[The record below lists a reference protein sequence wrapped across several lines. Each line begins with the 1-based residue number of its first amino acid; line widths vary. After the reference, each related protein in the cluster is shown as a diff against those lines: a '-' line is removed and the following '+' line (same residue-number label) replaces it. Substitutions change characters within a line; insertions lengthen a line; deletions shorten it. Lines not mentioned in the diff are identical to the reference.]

1 MEEQKQERKMEG
13 HIDAVKQLYDW
24 SKRTGLKGIGE
35 EDDFRRQLANPSNR
49 RKYFDAVSTR
59 YNIGSFDGFNRNL
72 SRYYDALAK
81 SEAVLQQ
88 TVMDAARQGYERQ
101 QKELK
106 EQIKTQAGDLKEK
119 AKKSKGEAM
128 DRAARRYDEV
138 ETERPWWQRVLRA
151 AAESNTPTGTP
162 IVGTHRDAYVA
173 NQGDVMAAEAAQKK
187 AEDVLE
193 MADQYERNAEGASF
207 LGNFGH
213 GLWDTVSDMD
223 TWSGEGLYR
232 DSRAVMTAAQK
243 AERGEPLTEQEDMLL
258 TALGLQAAAQEQY
271 GDDLGRGY
279 RVGEIAGNMAP
290 FAAQFAFNPASKMGQ
305 SVMKAAARYAAK
317 KFGTKGVQNLVKY
330 GARVGGDVAGATLM
344 ATTSGAGRTAQD
356 ATQRRMGHAR
366 YATDENGAV
375 RYDGAEGG
383 ESAGAA
389 FGKALKA
396 NTIENFSEMMGNYFP
411 AIGKLIGK
419 SKPAEWLKATR
430 VGKWADEMSAS
441 DFARSV
447 ADMERFAG
455 WNGIGAEILEEEG
468 NILLNAFFV
477 GDNQVSDLW
486 DRDQQLDIILGMAM
500 TGGLIS
506 AARTGAYVGAR
517 YSANKKYNQANAEA
531 ERVIGEPWQ
540 GLKEEIDQ
548 SPLEQREAILKGMQ
562 ENSDLS
568 PEQIGVV
575 IEYARRRT
583 TLEGVQRMRDK
594 QLAEGEKSPVDAGLE
609 DARLQGRQA
618 ADGDGLAKHIA
629 KVELDGAAARLT
641 PQQRAEADAAQN
653 VGDYLMAHPDQMETL
668 EPYFRAKAK
677 YEGLMDGVRETVEGQ
692 VQQAVQ
698 SAEQLIH
705 SDGNVYSATL
715 KADDAAVNI
724 LSGRVVMTPEGTLD
738 REKSDKRFI
747 VIHNQGR
754 HMEMRPIED
763 IYEVSGV
770 QEGEAYKEAMAND
783 VRQKAA
789 EREAAQIDGVR
800 DFAPGE
806 QFTVLAEGKPVQME
820 VVAQNQDGTVT
831 VTDGE
836 TQSVMPRE
844 ALQKAVNEAEVY
856 AQVEA
861 LEHRKGAGQ
870 EGDGKY
876 GIDTEVML
884 NTPEGVVR
892 GHIVSTPDAD
902 GLMQVMTDTPVNGN
916 RVNVYTAEQLDDMVV
931 PEGMETVSGNR
942 NARLGVET
950 NVTAAQEEGLQP
962 IGENRWGKVYKWTV
976 GKAKEAAAFLR
987 KLQGGYLKGVFHRN
1001 DLGSIDLAWG
1011 NEKGGLKHIIQKHI
1025 VENDDFD
1032 SVDEAMQVIND
1043 VIANGELT
1051 LQKGGAKIEKDGY
1064 RVVLAKDENN
1074 NWVVTAYDYS
1084 RMPEDK
1090 KRSEN
1095 QSRVLSLST
1104 MDTENGAAQG
1114 GSAQTGITLDDKGT
1128 QTRKESQVPVDE
1140 NNQQVYGRL
1149 TEEEAKEIVSRMEES
1164 AEVAPE
1170 MELTIENW
1178 DAEFG
1183 EDGVVNTP
1191 IGEVKMGENQFT
1203 KLMRQGREGKLGMVK
1218 PTLEN
1223 PDVIIEDSSE
1233 AKEGDT
1239 TERGSSYVF
1248 VKAFVK
1254 SDGSRYYYFTS
1265 VTVSKDGREV
1275 VISNQEKRRNVLTN
1289 LLMKGK
1295 LIWKH
1300 ADDVST
1306 ASDVAD
1312 GLYSSQGKMSDPTT
1326 EGTVAPQTDPV
1337 SSTDKNTV
1345 PEEESQEGKKE
1356 KVDKQPHLLPKELRQ
1371 AYESGEK
1378 DAITKAEKALRDY
1391 VEGSKDLKLIASTYL
1406 QSKDRIR
1413 GRKDKE
1419 SPEYKVQ
1426 AFIEKTC
1433 KDALMNS
1440 GIPVQ
1445 AFQAARVRRDLAAE
1459 TENPDVLDVLSVDPD
1474 YEVLLAVIHN
1484 PKTREAT
1491 LRGFT
1496 GRFSNNSLDY
1506 EAQQAIAQREENNRR
1521 AFVAPERNDGESLMD
1536 YAERVDKAKQE
1547 YDKQG
1552 RPTREQETI
1561 REDTQNNSKEVS
1573 VDRRTDKIGSIDE
1586 LTDEDF
1592 TTPSRNVELP
1602 TLPQNVADAIGTQG
1616 KPVVIKKSIF
1626 EKNRNTHP
1634 ELTPTQSRD
1643 ILHNA
1648 LYKATFVG
1656 QSQPV
1661 KRPNYWV
1668 AVQTADKNSI
1678 TVLDVNRNKEN
1689 VEIVGWRR
1697 IDAKGLAKLKRQ
1709 AEREGGQ
1716 FLILTSEDAA
1726 AALSALP
1733 SGSSYID
1740 KGSEKKPEDQ
1750 APAAEKIGD
1759 VGEKIGGARKD
1770 RMREYAERE
1779 KKAQNNPNEVMED
1792 LRSLPVSKIFN
1803 FDYGKLRKEGV
1814 SNEIIT
1820 LLQVIRSIIPS
1831 KPRTDYKLKRW
1842 VSEVFE
1848 LYQASLRLVALP
1860 ESEQKELLN
1869 KILEI
1874 RGIRGMHA
1882 ARMAL
1887 GGFDGGHQIDKAG
1900 LEELGDSAGHYDKE
1914 GKWVSI
1920 KGQWYVTNAGKH
1932 GGIYPTREKAEEAL
1946 RAFAGEN
1953 TLEQKGEKKMQ
1964 FSVYQRR
1971 SDGSAY
1977 ITVKGKPSIIVA
1989 DGFKRGKDAL
1999 EYVKEHYDEL
2009 EASYRGMK
2017 DRTEIAFREQ
2027 RPRKGRDWRSGRDIS
2042 AEEFRD
2048 TFGFRGVEFGNWTN
2062 QKDRQAALNK
2072 AYDALMD
2079 LAEAVGK
2086 SPRSL
2091 SLNGELGMA
2100 FGARGGGKASAH
2112 YEAEKVVINLTKTK
2126 GAGTLAHEWWHAL
2139 DNYFSRRRGRKND
2152 FNTSR
2157 GGYVYNRERG
2167 GAYSPQEREEVTRSF
2182 AELVRAIEK
2191 SGYGERSHRYA
2202 SLKSDYWSRPTELG
2216 ARAFAVWVERK
2227 LSEKGTSNDFL
2238 ATNPVS
2244 SDWGDPEMVSK
2255 YYPYPIEGDFET
2267 LDTAFDNLFNAIEEK
2282 VDERTGNSVL
2292 QQRIGDKAPLTE
2304 EERALR
2310 DAMVGR
2316 LRESGIEV
2324 ITDVDA
2330 GQRILDEANGKDVWL
2345 NAEQKRALETAF
2357 VSMDETSSTVVSSA
2371 DGARMRKEEEEAIRE
2386 DEKVREHRVYHGSGA
2401 EFERFDHSHMG
2412 EGEGSQ
2418 AYGWGSY
2425 VTEAEGIGWTY
2436 AQKGKKPGEGASGYV
2451 YTVEIPDKKESNYL
2465 EWEKEVE
2472 DAERDRVIEA
2482 LSELDP
2488 SEADVDYFLDKLE
2501 EYENAYTLTGGGLYR
2516 LLDKYAFNSDRK
2528 ASEFLL
2534 GMGYKGVSVPAQ
2546 YTSGGRKDGA
2556 RNYVIF
2562 NESDLKIVDRVRFF
2576 RTASG
2581 QAYGF
2586 TVGGKIYIDPYV
2598 ATAETPLHEY
2608 THLWASALRKGNA
2621 REWKNVVEL
2630 MKGTPVWD
2638 EVKRKYPELKTEEE
2652 IADEVLATY
2661 SGQRGAER
2669 LREKQRKIAES
2680 GASVMDKAEAI
2691 SALDR
2696 VKEALRRFWRGVAD
2710 FLHIHYTTAEQVA
2723 DRVLYDLLD
2732 GVNPSVGA
2740 VYPEN
2745 DAIRY
2750 QIREGDAPKNV
2761 GIGYKVFVLKN
2772 GRLYPPMVANPG
2784 GEYTPVGVWLD
2795 ADAAPIAG
2803 RSKTGRNQVKAG
2815 GKGTQGGSG
2824 KLAYRPGWHLGE
2836 IPYALQFNR
2845 IGESGNKELF
2855 PANFVWAEVEYA
2867 NDVDYQDE
2875 AMSYGKNANGK
2886 FQHSLAGLPRV
2897 PENGSYRYRT
2907 NPNPETDPWIITGA
2921 MRVKKILTPSEV
2933 DTIVKAAGREPQRR
2947 QPGAITDEQI
2957 KKLNAEYGLADEVL
2971 YRASDEI
2978 EESNKR
2984 FNEQL
2989 QRQIDG
2995 TLPKGHVYELGMPSE
3010 ALLSAGIPDL
3020 PIEMAASQLAY
3031 KSSSGKHDFDLSE
3044 VMDLPNAIANP
3055 IAVFEYG
3062 DKSKA
3067 QNILTILKHNGD
3079 HFLVGMFVRPTVKGH
3094 VLEVNSIRNVFPKNG
3109 LNIVRWVADGK
3120 LTYANKEELL
3130 NFLDQQRTNYADVA
3144 FVLPDEQVK
3153 QEKTEVPNSAVKSKS
3168 KQRSNSAD
3176 VRKLFSHAAKIVE
3189 EFENPKQEEGNIDT
3203 FYRSVYGGNSG
3214 YVGYSKSVRA
3224 VDAESRGL
3232 RNKSQMDKP
3241 FADRVNEILSEN
3253 GEDTRVTVSQIK
3265 RDVDTIEADEWHHT
3279 SMYGNR
3285 TNYYSPESVARHYS
3299 QDKLS
3304 GYTRRKEE
3312 AERRML
3318 AQQAREQSARSEYA
3332 EYRRKEMEKRVSLPY
3347 ETRKGLRVEGTAGM
3361 FDMQVYDG
3369 EERLSKRH
3377 RKAERDEAI
3386 EEVRE
3391 KVREAEKEIP
3401 SYEQWLGERHPDI
3414 AWEVEN
3420 RERRRD
3426 ERSIPEPQASNQDV
3440 KAMYRTEVR
3449 RMAEDLHV
3457 PVEFVTQ
3464 ESLPQGHKGAK
3475 GYYNPRTGKIA
3486 IVVENHTSVE
3496 DVRRTVFHEAVA
3508 HYGLRNLFGE
3518 RFNEFLDKAYAGASK
3533 AVREKIVEMSKKH
3546 GWNIRTATEEYLAEL
3561 AERGFEQ
3568 REEKTFWDKVKDLFR
3583 GMFREMK
3590 KALGFRLTDNDLRYV
3605 LWKSYQKLRG
3615 DGGIL
3620 SRAEDVVMRNRF
3632 GIGQSERERIAA
3644 QARQK
3649 GTYRKAPNG
3658 KRSRLTG
3665 EQWVTVRTEA
3675 FKRWF
3680 GDWEKAIR
3688 IEKLRKSKPI
3698 VVSGEDYKGK
3708 YELNSRSAG
3717 DYIIGSMRGKYVNKD
3732 TGDVIKI
3739 TRSSQKVA
3747 HHDAESMVH
3756 LKSIAYIPQMIENAI
3771 FITEEP
3777 NTKTNTGFDSYRY
3790 YVVGMKMGGVDYTI
3804 KLVVGVKD
3812 GESYYDHALT
3822 EIEKNNLLDLTDG
3835 VKADVSDK
3843 EEMIS
3848 SIKDKRLISILQT
3861 DASKIVDEN
3870 GEPRA
3875 LYLLE
3880 GNTPLSGGMI
3890 PLRREA
3896 AKGTNAVFLNVRR
3909 PAVNPKH
3916 EDAQIDKL
3924 TEAGHDGII
3933 REKDGEVEEIM
3944 VFYPQQVRGV
3954 QQAGENESIPYREVE
3969 GSIEQTNRRFNEL
3982 LEELTEENADELVLD
3997 LGTPSPTLRVA
4008 GVEDK
4013 PMKLYGNKVIKK
4025 MKKHGFAL
4033 DELRDLP
4040 RAVADPIAVFKNYGK
4055 EGNRSV
4061 LTELKTGQ
4069 GNFLVTLTLGKG
4081 HDVDFNIVTS
4091 VFGKGESNIVDWIKN
4106 GFATYINKEKT
4117 LDYLHFSGRSIPEA
4131 SNNREKENAQEFLHH
4146 SALKAVTSDNRELS
4160 TVTKIVK
4167 DFENPRIEDENPMIL
4182 YRDDTPMIMGSARG
4196 EYERRAEKHYR
4207 DNLAT
4212 RVLGNR
4218 EAWQDYM
4225 LGLKDLQQAVEK
4237 ASGPIKDYE
4246 DAYTAENQRTSID
4259 KAEKE
4264 FYRRN
4269 YFDPLMKAVA
4279 SLVDKGKTY
4288 EEITRYM
4295 MAKHGLERNRVFA
4308 LRDAKGQVKAE
4319 RETLEKSLKDGEIT
4333 QEKYDKEKKKL
4344 DRKEKEYYQE
4354 NRKRDYS
4361 GLTELTVDEIAGRE
4375 GMEMNIPNMEAV
4387 ALEMVEK
4394 FEQGNEQEVEELWK
4408 RVNAATKKTL
4418 KTSMESGVIS
4428 KGVYD
4433 EIRSMFA
4440 YYVPLRGWN
4449 DRTAGDMYEYLRSRQ
4464 SSGGAT
4470 VRRAAGRES
4479 QAEDPIAT
4487 IGMMADRAISEGN
4500 KNKVKQ
4506 RFLNLALNRPSDLFT
4521 VRNVWY
4527 VKDEGA
4533 NVWERSLPDIPA
4545 EATAEE
4551 VARIVEDHEALM
4563 KRLAEKG
4570 LARKSKNGLD
4580 IRYRHTDSQEQEHA
4594 VVVRQGGKEYVVY
4607 VNGNPRAA
4615 QALNGLTLNQ
4625 WGDVTKGVRAVTRF
4639 MSANMTSRN
4648 PTFVMR
4654 NLMRDVLFSATAVY
4668 IKEDGKY
4675 TGRYY
4680 RNLVTVMPAIMR
4692 GVSGKE
4698 NLNKAVDRYFKE
4710 FLENGGETGYTAYNT
4725 LEDYRKEI
4733 KRKIR
4738 NAKVK
4743 NGVESLTIGGAR
4755 AVEGLV
4761 YGIEWMNRVA
4771 EDMSRFAVF
4780 MTSRQSGRSI
4790 QRSISDAKEVTVN
4803 FNRKGGGRGFLPSVF
4818 QTSYMFFNVSVQS
4831 AQNLWNLAKANPWKA
4846 AKAFGFHVAMG
4857 YLQGLLNDMLLS
4869 GDDDPDKYANLPDY
4883 IRQNSLCIYLGD
4895 DYFLTISLSPE
4906 QRPAYSLGES
4916 MYQATLGRGRGRGF
4930 KGVLRG
4936 AVGSFAELLP
4946 INPLQGTS
4954 EDRWWN
4960 WDVWVPDMVAP
4971 VYEVAVNRNFFGSPI
4986 YKDNS
4991 FNKYDPQYTKAYA
5004 GTSKWLVRSSEL
5016 LNEATGG
5023 DRYRRGWLDLNPA
5036 AFDHLLDQY
5045 FGGVLKTAKQT
5056 INSMQA
5062 IFDPQMRQARNYPV
5076 VSGFMYQSGE
5086 RDADRLLNEAYYRLK
5101 REAQETERILSGYRK
5116 ETHKGSLEYAEKLD
5130 SLYRSPQV
5138 MRMEYF
5144 KGYEGAIDQAEEVL
5158 KQLDGEDK
5166 EQVKSLLRM
5175 MKDELLQRTDDV
5187 DRRYEQER
5195 RKAVNE

>member
-1 MEEQKQERKMEG
+1 MATDNSKSNQDF
-13 HIDAVKQLYDW
+13 IDRVYDFAGKARLSHPGVKNV
-24 SKRTGLKGIGE
+24 
-35 EDDFRRQLANPSNR
+35 DDFRRMMADPNQA
-49 RKYFDAVSTR
+49 RKFYNKASER
-59 YNIGSFDGFNRNL
+59 YDIGSYEMFSDTL
-72 SRYYDALAK
+72 SQYYNSLAMQ
-81 SEAVLQQ
+81 EAKLQQ
-88 TVMDAARQGYERQ
+88 AVMDAARQGYERQ
-101 QKELK
+101 QKEQKMAVRENLGNTYGEVMSRYKARIEESTK
-106 EQIKTQAGDLKEK
+106 EFDEKYGYLTPAQYRAFSGIAGEGSAYQNFRKTQINIPEDVRLLNVSKNILSDAQKIVDQADRNAAEGSSFIKNAGYGLRDSVFDVSTWDMGISDLGEADLIRKVVQK
-119 AKKSKGEAM
+119 ADKGE
-128 DRAARRYDEV
+128 
-138 ETERPWWQRVLRA
+138 
-151 AAESNTPTGTP
+151 
-162 IVGTHRDAYVA
+162 
-173 NQGDVMAAEAAQKK
+173 K
-187 AEDVLE
+187 
-193 MADQYERNAEGASF
+193 
-207 LGNFGH
+207 
-213 GLWDTVSDMD
+213 
-223 TWSGEGLYR
+223 
-232 DSRAVMTAAQK
+232 
-243 AERGEPLTEQEDMLL
+243 LTEAEDMLL
-258 TALGLQAAAQEQY
+258 TSLGIQAATEIFF
-271 GDDLGRGY
+271 GSDLGRGY
-279 RVGEIAGNMAP
+279 TVGSAVGRSLPFMLEFALNPLSGTGSSIAKTAI
-290 FAAQFAFNPASKMGQ
+290 S
-305 SVMKAAARYAAK
+305 YAAK
-317 KFGTKGVQNLVKY
+317 KFGTKGMQNFLKY
-330 GARVGGDVAGATLM
+330 GARVAGDVAGATGMSL
-344 ATTSGAGRTAQD
+344 TTGLPGVAADAMRRHTGDAKFDFDESGNVQYAGHTEGDSWGTAIGKSVGARTF
-356 ATQRRMGHAR
+356 
-366 YATDENGAV
+366 EN
-375 RYDGAEGG
+375 
-383 ESAGAA
+383 
-389 FGKALKA
+389 L
-396 NTIENFSEMMGNYFP
+396 SEMAGNYFP

-441 DFARSV
+441 NV
-447 ADMERFAG
+447 GRFITDLEQRAG
-455 WNGIGAEILEEEG
+455 WHGVFGEWAEEQLNTI
-468 NILLNAFFV
+468 LNAVFI
-477 GDNQVSDLW
+477 GDQKLSDLTDW
-486 DRDQQLDIILGMAM
+486 DQQLDTFLGVAMMA
-500 TGGLIS
+500 GFFS

-540 GLKEEIDQ
+540 GLKEYIDQ
-548 SPLEQREAILKGMQ
+548 SPLEQRGDKLEERLK
-562 ENSDLS
+562 NSGLS
-568 PEQIGVV
+568 LEQRMAVL
-575 IEYARRRT
+575 EYARRRT
-583 TLEGVQRMRDK
+583 TLEGVKRMRDK
-594 QLAEGEKSPVDAGLE
+594 QVAEGEKSPVDAGLDE
-609 DARLQGRQA
+609 ARLQGREA

-653 VGDYLMAHPDQMETL
+653 VGNFLMAHPDQMETL

-677 YEGLMDGVRETVEGQ
+677 YEGLMEGVRETVEGQ

-747 VIHNQGR
+747 VIHDQGR
-754 HMEMRPIED
+754 RMEMRPIED

-770 QEGEAYKEAMAND
+770 QEGEAYMEAMAND

-806 QFTVLAEGKPVQME
+806 QFTVLSDGMPVQME

-836 TQSVMPRE
+836 TQSVIPRE

-861 LEHRKGAGQ
+861 LERRKGAEQ

-902 GLMQVMTDTPVNGN
+902 GLIQVMTDTPVNGN
-916 RVNVYTAEQLDDMVV
+916 RVNVYTAEQLDGMVV

-1114 GSAQTGITLDDKGT
+1114 GSAQTGITLDNKGT

-1140 NNQQVYGRL
+1140 NGNPMYEAADPDAAWDDIVAKSGGDQAVAQSVAESML
-1149 TEEEAKEIVSRMEES
+1149 ADKKAALKKTEKAKPKGGTTVEEKIAGEKRRKEDIERAWADVEAWKRIVETPKRREEAALAEETPREEKKEDKRYIDPRTMSDEEKQVRGERLRNAPAVEVETGQIVATKELS
-1164 AEVAPE
+1164 ARKAAGKWWDENVPEPVFYDTEV
-1170 MELTIENW
+1170 
-1178 DAEFG
+1178 
-1183 EDGVVNTP
+1183 
-1191 IGEVKMGENQFT
+1191 GEVEINRNSVESSLAHRYGQAKLDAITSLVEGFENAVYLGTMRDFT
-1203 KLMRQGREGKLGMVK
+1203 RQEDVLSHYFAYPINYNGK
-1218 PTLEN
+1218 
-1223 PDVIIEDSSE
+1223 
-1233 AKEGDT
+1233 
-1239 TERGSSYVF
+1239 RSYVF
-1248 VKAFVK
+1248 CRAMQDANKNWLYVHEVFVADNIK
-1254 SDGSRYYYFTS
+1254 EKGDTLQTAASQPHGGIALY
-1265 VTVSKDGREV
+1265 KD
-1275 VISNQEKRRNVLTN
+1275 ILANVLVSDQPKEDQSA
-1289 LLMKGK
+1289 LLG
-1295 LIWKH
+1295 IN
-1300 ADDVST
+1300 
-1306 ASDVAD
+1306 
-1312 GLYSSQGKMSDPTT
+1312 SS
-1326 EGTVAPQTDPV
+1326 EL
-1337 SSTDKNTV
+1337 STDKNTV

-1356 KVDKQPHLLPKELRQ
+1356 KVGKQPHLLPKELRK

-1445 AFQAARVRRDLAAE
+1445 AFQVARVRRDLAAE
-1459 TENPDVLDVLSVDPD
+1459 TENPDVLDVLSMDSD
-1474 YEVLLAVIHN
+1474 YDVLRAVIRN
-1484 PKTREAT
+1484 PRTREAT

-1496 GRFSNNSLDY
+1496 ERFSNNGLD
-1506 EAQQAIAQREENNRR
+1506 EDARQEIAKREEGGKS
-1521 AFVAPERNDGESLMD
+1521 AFTAPERNDGESLMD

-1547 YDKQG
+1547 YDKQE
-1552 RPTREQETI
+1552 RLTREQEI
-1561 REDTQNNSKEVS
+1561 AREDTQNNSKEVS
-1573 VDRRTDKIGSIDE
+1573 IGLRTDKIGSIDE

-1634 ELTPTQSRD
+1634 ELTPTQSRE

-1697 IDAKGLAKLKRQ
+1697 IDTKGLAKLKRQ

-1733 SGSSYID
+1733 SGSSSID
-1740 KGSEKKPEDQ
+1740 KGSEKKPADQ
-1750 APAAEKIGD
+1750 ASAAEKIED

-1770 RMREYAERE
+1770 LMREYAERE

-1820 LLQVIRSIIPS
+1820 LLQVIRDIIPS

-1860 ESEQKELLN
+1860 ESEQKEFLN

-1874 RGIRGMHA
+1874 RGIRRMHA

-1887 GGFDGGHQIDKAG
+1887 GGYDGGHQIDKAG

-1953 TLEQKGEKKMQ
+1953 TLEQKGEKKTQ

-2009 EASYRGMK
+2009 KASYRGMK

-2042 AEEFRD
+2042 ADEFRD

-2062 QKDRQAALNK
+2062 QQDRQAALNK

-2157 GGYVYNRERG
+2157 GGYVYDRERG

-2191 SGYGERSHRYA
+2191 SGYGERSRRYA
-2202 SLKSDYWSRPTELG
+2202 SMKSDYWSRPTELG

-2282 VDERTGNSVL
+2282 VDEQTGNSVL
-2292 QQRIGDKAPLTE
+2292 YRDEDTQR
-2304 EERALR
+2304 
-2310 DAMVGR
+2310 V
-2316 LRESGIEV
+2316 
-2324 ITDVDA
+2324 
-2330 GQRILDEANGKDVWL
+2330 
-2345 NAEQKRALETAF
+2345 
-2357 VSMDETSSTVVSSA
+2357 
-2371 DGARMRKEEEEAIRE
+2371 
-2386 DEKVREHRVYHGSGA
+2386 
-2401 EFERFDHSHMG
+2401 
-2412 EGEGSQ
+2412 
-2418 AYGWGSY
+2418 
-2425 VTEAEGIGWTY
+2425 
-2436 AQKGKKPGEGASGYV
+2436 
-2451 YTVEIPDKKESNYL
+2451 
-2465 EWEKEVE
+2465 
-2472 DAERDRVIEA
+2472 
-2482 LSELDP
+2482 
-2488 SEADVDYFLDKLE
+2488 
-2501 EYENAYTLTGGGLYR
+2501 
-2516 LLDKYAFNSDRK
+2516 
-2528 ASEFLL
+2528 
-2534 GMGYKGVSVPAQ
+2534 
-2546 YTSGGRKDGA
+2546 
-2556 RNYVIF
+2556 
-2562 NESDLKIVDRVRFF
+2562 NE
-2576 RTASG
+2576 
-2581 QAYGF
+2581 
-2586 TVGGKIYIDPYV
+2586 
-2598 ATAETPLHEY
+2598 
-2608 THLWASALRKGNA
+2608 
-2621 REWKNVVEL
+2621 
-2630 MKGTPVWD
+2630 
-2638 EVKRKYPELKTEEE
+2638 
-2652 IADEVLATY
+2652 
-2661 SGQRGAER
+2661 
-2669 LREKQRKIAES
+2669 
-2680 GASVMDKAEAI
+2680 
-2691 SALDR
+2691 
-2696 VKEALRRFWRGVAD
+2696 
-2710 FLHIHYTTAEQVA
+2710 
-2723 DRVLYDLLD
+2723 
-2732 GVNPSVGA
+2732 
-2740 VYPEN
+2740 
-2745 DAIRY
+2745 
-2750 QIREGDAPKNV
+2750 
-2761 GIGYKVFVLKN
+2761 
-2772 GRLYPPMVANPG
+2772 
-2784 GEYTPVGVWLD
+2784 
-2795 ADAAPIAG
+2795 
-2803 RSKTGRNQVKAG
+2803 
-2815 GKGTQGGSG
+2815 
-2824 KLAYRPGWHLGE
+2824 
-2836 IPYALQFNR
+2836 
-2845 IGESGNKELF
+2845 
-2855 PANFVWAEVEYA
+2855 
-2867 NDVDYQDE
+2867 
-2875 AMSYGKNANGK
+2875 
-2886 FQHSLAGLPRV
+2886 
-2897 PENGSYRYRT
+2897 
-2907 NPNPETDPWIITGA
+2907 
-2921 MRVKKILTPSEV
+2921 
-2933 DTIVKAAGREPQRR
+2933 
-2947 QPGAITDEQI
+2947 
-2957 KKLNAEYGLADEVL
+2957 
-2971 YRASDEI
+2971 
-2978 EESNKR
+2978 R

-2989 QRQIDG
+2989 ERYQEGELDKNEMFHLGNPSGVMRMFLPNLPIVMRQRVVTKGSNRKHDVDANALQDMPTRISEPIFVFKKNDG
-2995 TLPKGHVYELGMPSE
+2995 TVG
-3010 ALLSAGIPDL
+3010 
-3020 PIEMAASQLAY
+3020 
-3031 KSSSGKHDFDLSE
+3031 
-3044 VMDLPNAIANP
+3044 
-3055 IAVFEYG
+3055 
-3062 DKSKA
+3062 
-3067 QNILTILKHNGD
+3067 ILTEMKDRNGRN
-3079 HFLVGMFVRPTVKGH
+3079 VFVAFDIATNIQNGGEY
-3094 VLEVNSIRNVFPKNG
+3094 LEVNNVTTVHGRRVANVVRPILENNTLQWVDKEKA
-3109 LNIVRWVADGK
+3109 LNWFSSASPDVQQEI
-3120 LTYANKEELL
+3120 TSQELS
-3130 NFLDQQRTNYADVA
+3130 TA
-3144 FVLPDEQVK
+3144 
-3153 QEKTEVPNSAVKSKS
+3153 T
-3168 KQRSNSAD
+3168 
-3176 VRKLFSHAAKIVE
+3176 KIVE
-3189 EFENPKQEEGNIDT
+3189 EFENPKQEEGNIDA

-3224 VDAESRGL
+3224 VEAESRGL
-3232 RNKSQMDKP
+3232 RNKSQMDKS

-3253 GEDTRVTVSQIK
+3253 GEETRVTVSQIK

-3304 GYTRRKEE
+3304 GYTQRKEE

-3318 AQQAREQSARSEYA
+3318 EQQSRERAARSEYA
-3332 EYRRKEMEKRVSLPY
+3332 EYRRKEMEKRVPMPY
-3347 ETRKGLRVEGTAGM
+3347 DTKKGLRVEGAVGT

-3369 EERLSKRH
+3369 DERLSKRH

-3386 EEVRE
+3386 EEVKE

-3401 SYEQWLGERHPDI
+3401 SYEQWLRKTYPDI

-3426 ERSIPEPQASNQDV
+3426 ERSIPEPQVIPQNANAV
-3440 KAMYRTEVR
+3440 YRGEAR
-3449 RMAEDLHV
+3449 QMAEELHA
-3457 PVEFVTQ
+3457 PVEFVTR
-3464 ESLPQGHKGAK
+3464 ESLPQGHRGAK

-3508 HYGLRNLFGE
+3508 HYGLRGLFGG

-3533 AVREKIVEMSKKH
+3533 TVREKIVEMSKKH
-3546 GWNIRTATEEYLAEL
+3546 GWNVRTATEEYLAEL
-3561 AERGFEQ
+3561 AEREFEQ

-3590 KALGFRLTDNDLRYV
+3590 RVLGFRLTDNDLRYV

-3632 GIGQSERERIAA
+3632 GIGQSERERIVS

-3658 KRSRLTG
+3658 KQSRLTG

-3688 IEKLRKSKPI
+3688 IEKLRKSKP
-3698 VVSGEDYKGK
+3698 VEVKYNSE
-3708 YELNSRSAG
+3708 YELNRKSAK
-3717 DYIIGSMRGKYVNKD
+3717 DWMKSNIRGEYTNKD
-3732 TGDVIKI
+3732 TGEKI
-3739 TRSSQKVA
+3739 EISKVGINEVTSHGSQNEA
-3747 HHDAESMVH
+3747 H
-3756 LKSIAYIPQMIENAI
+3756 LKSLFSIPQMIEQSV
-3771 FITEEP
+3771 FIDELQ
-3777 NTKTNTGFDSYRY
+3777 NTKDHDKYDSYRY
-3790 YVVGMKMGGVDYTI
+3790 YVCGLKIGDEDYTAKI
-3804 KLVVGVKD
+3804 VVEVKD
-3812 GESYYDHALT
+3812 GNRYYDHRLT
-3822 EIEKNNLLDLTDG
+3822 EIEKGTLIDNLNGLTNSVAENQNASVSG
-3835 VKADVSDK
+3835 VKDN
-3843 EEMIS
+3843 
-3848 SIKDKRLISILQT
+3848 RLISILQT

-3870 GEPRA
+3870 GEPRV

-3909 PAVNPKH
+3909 PAVNPKY
-3916 EDAQIDKL
+3916 EDTQIDKL

-3944 VFYPQQVRGV
+3944 VFYPQQVRDV
-3954 QQAGENESIPYREVE
+3954 QQAGENESIPYREEE
-3969 GSIEQTNRRFNEL
+3969 GSVEQTNSRFNEL

-3997 LGTPSPTLRVA
+3997 LGTPSPVLRAA

-4040 RAVADPIAVFKNYGK
+4040 RAVADPIAVFNNLGRI
-4055 EGNRSV
+4055 GNRSI
-4061 LTELKTGQ
+4061 LTELKTKD
-4069 GNFLVTLTLGKG
+4069 GNFLVSIDLGKTK
-4081 HDVDFNIVTS
+4081 DVDFNIVS
-4091 VFGKGESNIVDWIKN
+4091 SIFGKTDNKIVNWINK
-4106 GFATYINKEKT
+4106 GYATYVNKEKT
-4117 LDYLHFSGRSIPEA
+4117 LGYLYYPAPIAETPKS
-4131 SNNREKENAQEFLHH
+4131 Q
-4146 SALKAVTSDNRELS
+4146 ELS
-4160 TVTKIVK
+4160 TATKIVK
-4167 DFENPRIEDENPMIL
+4167 DFENPRIEEENPMML
-4182 YRDDTPMIMGSARG
+4182 YREDTPPVGGSARE
-4196 EYERRAEKHYR
+4196 EYERRAGKHYR

-4225 LGLKDLQQAVEK
+4225 LGLKDMQQAVEK

-4279 SLVDKGKTY
+4279 RLVDKGKTY

-4319 RETLEKSLKDGEIT
+4319 REALEKSLKDGEIT

-4387 ALEMVEK
+4387 AQKMVEK

-4449 DRTAGDMYEYLRSRQ
+4449 DRTAGDVYEYLRSRQ
-4464 SSGGAT
+4464 PSSGAT

-4545 EATAEE
+4545 EATPEE
-4551 VARIVEDHEALM
+4551 VARIVEDHETLM

-4570 LARKSKNGLD
+4570 LARKSKNGLN

-4594 VVVRQGGKEYVVY
+4594 VVVKQGGKEYVVY

-4615 QALNGLTLNQ
+4615 QALNGLTMNQ
-4625 WGDVTKGVRAVTRF
+4625 WGDVTKGVRAVTHF

>member
-1 MEEQKQERKMEG
+1 MNFTDQLHNLAEG
-13 HIDAVKQLYDW
+13 IGLTGAKTDEASGSEDKKGDIVENLYRY
-24 SKRTGLKGIGE
+24 SVNELGMTGLG
-35 EDDFRRQLANPSNR
+35 DLPDFWNGMKDERVRRN
-49 RKYFDAVSTR
+49 YFDVVSSR
-59 YNIGSFDGFNRNL
+59 YNVGDYETFNRNL

-88 TVMDAARQGYERQ
+88 TVMDAARQGYEQQ

-128 DRAARRYDEV
+128 DQAARRYDEA
-138 ETERPWWQRVLRA
+138 EAKKPWWQRVLRA

-162 IVGTHRDAYVA
+162 IVGSHRDAYVA

-193 MADQYERNAEGASF
+193 MAEQYDRNAAGASF

-232 DSRAVMTAAQK
+232 DSRAVMAAAQK

-279 RVGEIAGNMAP
+279 RVGEIAGNMVP

-356 ATQRRMGHAR
+356 ATQRRMGNAR

-375 RYDGAEGG
+375 RYNGTEGG
-383 ESAGAA
+383 ESAGTA

-411 AIGKLIGK
+411 AIGKWIGK

-430 VGKWADEMSAS
+430 VGKWVDEMSAS
-441 DFARSV
+441 DFARNV

-455 WNGIGAEILEEEG
+455 WNGIGGEIMEEEG

-531 ERVIGEPWQ
+531 ERAIGEPWQ
-540 GLKEEIDQ
+540 GLKEYIDQ
-548 SPLEQREAILKGMQ
+548 SPLEQRGDKLEERLK
-562 ENSDLS
+562 NSDLS
-568 PEQIGVV
+568 PEQIGAV

-594 QLAEGEKSPVDAGLE
+594 QVAEGEKSPVDAGLE

-653 VGDYLMAHPDQMETL
+653 VGDYLMAHPDQMDVL
-668 EPYFRAKAK
+668 EPYFHAKAK

-770 QEGEAYKEAMAND
+770 QAGEAYMEAIAND

-806 QFTVLAEGKPVQME
+806 QFTVLSDGMPVQME

-861 LEHRKGAGQ
+861 LERRKGAGQ

-902 GLMQVMTDTPVNGN
+902 GLIQVMTDTPVNGN
-916 RVNVYTAEQLDDMVV
+916 RVNVYTAEQLDGMVV

-1356 KVDKQPHLLPKELRQ
+1356 KVGKQPHLLPKELRK

-1445 AFQAARVRRDLAAE
+1445 AFQVARVRRDLAAE
-1459 TENPDVLDVLSVDPD
+1459 TENPDVLDVLSMDPD
-1474 YEVLLAVIHN
+1474 YDVLRAVIRN
-1484 PKTREAT
+1484 PRTREAT

-1496 GRFSNNSLDY
+1496 ERFSNNSLDY
-1506 EAQQAIAQREENNRR
+1506 EAQQAIAQREENSRR
-1521 AFVAPERNDGESLMD
+1521 GFVAPERNNGESLMD

-1547 YDKQG
+1547 YDGQGKETEREKDKNTLKNGKEEGQSDSTNLFQYFSGTLSDLVAQAKQMKQG
-1552 RPTREQETI
+1552 LIKKVLAFVSPKLKKDLSEKGVDVDEDYKHVLDNNAIRHTLKEHGGKNEEKRGQTPITDADFEKITDIVEDYDTIEVKPGKRGNVSIVYSRTYDDGTTVYVEERRVNRKELAAVTMWKIKRPA
-1561 REDTQNNSKEVS
+1561 
-1573 VDRRTDKIGSIDE
+1573 
-1586 LTDEDF
+1586 LTDANR
-1592 TTPSRNVELP
+1592 TG
-1602 TLPQNVADAIGTQG
+1602 ATQ
-1616 KPVVIKKSIF
+1616 ISD
-1626 EKNRNTHP
+1626 
-1634 ELTPTQSRD
+1634 L
-1643 ILHNA
+1643 
-1648 LYKATFVG
+1648 
-1656 QSQPV
+1656 
-1661 KRPNYWV
+1661 
-1668 AVQTADKNSI
+1668 
-1678 TVLDVNRNKEN
+1678 
-1689 VEIVGWRR
+1689 
-1697 IDAKGLAKLKRQ
+1697 
-1709 AEREGGQ
+1709 
-1716 FLILTSEDAA
+1716 SE
-1726 AALSALP
+1726 
-1733 SGSSYID
+1733 SSVD
-1740 KGSEKKPEDQ
+1740 KGSEKKQADQ
-1750 APAAEKIGD
+1750 ASAAEKIED

-1770 RMREYAERE
+1770 LMREYAERE

-1831 KPRTDYKLKRW
+1831 KPRTAYKLKRW

-1860 ESEQKELLN
+1860 ESEQKEFLN
-1869 KILEI
+1869 KVL
-1874 RGIRGMHA
+1874 GIRGVGRMQA

-1887 GGFDGGHQIDKAG
+1887 GGYDGGHQIDKAG

-1953 TLEQKGEKKMQ
+1953 TLEQKGEKKTQ

-2062 QKDRQAALNK
+2062 QQDRQAALNK

-2202 SLKSDYWSRPTELG
+2202 AMKSDYWSRPTELG

-2310 DAMVGR
+2310 DAVVGR

-2330 GQRILDEANGKDVWL
+2330 GQRILDEANGKDVRL
-2345 NAEQKRALETAF
+2345 NAGQKRALETAS

-2371 DGARMRKEEEEAIRE
+2371 DGAKNDTGLPEQAALSKAAVISFDDSANIRNNLERIAKTYQDSGRTHTNTVLSELGRAIKAEHKGSNSQYVTIEAKNGNIVTVRLGDHNASVEKMDNAGKDNAISIVISRKSNEGIKDGGIAHIVEYFYSDKSLRQAGGKAIADIARSLQQTFYSGE
-2386 DEKVREHRVYHGSGA
+2386 YKDTTGLAERQEVNIPTGIREHRVYHGSGA

-2451 YTVEIPDKKESNYL
+2451 YTVEIPDKKVSNYL

-2608 THLWASALRKGNA
+2608 AHLWASALRKGNA

-2638 EVKRKYPELKTEEE
+2638 EVKRKYPELKTDEE

-2661 SGQRGAER
+2661 SGQRGAKR
-2669 LREKQRKIAES
+2669 LREEQRKIAES

-2696 VKEALRRFWRGVAD
+2696 VKEALRRFWMGVAD
-2710 FLHIHYTTAEQVA
+2710 FLHIHYITAEQVA

-2750 QIREGDAPKNV
+2750 QIREEGDV
-2761 GIGYKVFVLKN
+2761 
-2772 GRLYPPMVANPG
+2772 
-2784 GEYTPVGVWLD
+2784 
-2795 ADAAPIAG
+2795 
-2803 RSKTGRNQVKAG
+2803 Q
-2815 GKGTQGGSG
+2815 
-2824 KLAYRPGWHLGE
+2824 
-2836 IPYALQFNR
+2836 
-2845 IGESGNKELF
+2845 
-2855 PANFVWAEVEYA
+2855 
-2867 NDVDYQDE
+2867 
-2875 AMSYGKNANGK
+2875 
-2886 FQHSLAGLPRV
+2886 RV
-2897 PENGSYRYRT
+2897 N
-2907 NPNPETDPWIITGA
+2907 
-2921 MRVKKILTPSEV
+2921 
-2933 DTIVKAAGREPQRR
+2933 
-2947 QPGAITDEQI
+2947 EQ
-2957 KKLNAEYGLADEVL
+2957 
-2971 YRASDEI
+2971 
-2978 EESNKR
+2978 

-3109 LNIVRWVADGK
+3109 LNIVRWVANGK

-3189 EFENPKQEEGNIDT
+3189 EFENP
-3203 FYRSVYGGNSG
+3203 SVF
-3214 YVGYSKSVRA
+3214 V
-3224 VDAESRGL
+3224 E
-3232 RNKSQMDKP
+3232 RN
-3241 FADRVNEILSEN
+3241 
-3253 GEDTRVTVSQIK
+3253 
-3265 RDVDTIEADEWHHT
+3265 
-3279 SMYGNR
+3279 
-3285 TNYYSPESVARHYS
+3285 
-3299 QDKLS
+3299 
-3304 GYTRRKEE
+3304 
-3312 AERRML
+3312 
-3318 AQQAREQSARSEYA
+3318 RE
-3332 EYRRKEMEKRVSLPY
+3332 
-3347 ETRKGLRVEGTAGM
+3347 
-3361 FDMQVYDG
+3361 G
-3369 EERLSKRH
+3369 EE
-3377 RKAERDEAI
+3377 
-3386 EEVRE
+3386 
-3391 KVREAEKEIP
+3391 
-3401 SYEQWLGERHPDI
+3401 
-3414 AWEVEN
+3414 N
-3420 RERRRD
+3420 
-3426 ERSIPEPQASNQDV
+3426 IPEPQAGDQDV

-3475 GYYNPRTGKIA
+3475 GYYNSRSGKISV
-3486 IVVENHTSVE
+3486 VVENHTSVE

-3546 GWNIRTATEEYLAEL
+3546 GWNVRTATEEYLAEL

-3632 GIGQSERERIAA
+3632 GIGQSERERIVA

-3848 SIKDKRLISILQT
+3848 GIKDKRLVSILQT
-3861 DASKIVDEN
+3861 EVSKIVDEN
-3870 GEPRA
+3870 GEPRV

-3909 PAVNPKH
+3909 PAVNPKY

-3954 QQAGENESIPYREVE
+3954 QQAGENEAIPYREVE
-3969 GSIEQTNRRFNEL
+3969 GSIEQTNRRFNEQLEQWSKGEMGANEYIVAGRPNGVLEQFMPDLPIILRQNVLSKSRKKHGLTLSDMQDLPSALANPIFVFKSSVNTLSVLTEHENNKGENIFVAIELDANKQMGHNMLEVNDILTVHGREIENVINPIVENESLVWVDKRKGLNWLSSAKSNSQAIANEVLESATKIVKDFENPSVSVEKSKEDAQRVNERFNEL

-3997 LGTPSPTLRVA
+3997 LGTPSPILRAA

-4167 DFENPRIEDENPMIL
+4167 DFENPRIEDENPMML
-4182 YRDDTPMIMGSARG
+4182 YREDIPPVGGSARE
-4196 EYERRAEKHYR
+4196 EYERRAGKHYR

-4319 RETLEKSLKDGEIT
+4319 REALEKSLKDGKIT

-4361 GLTELTVDEIAGRE
+4361 GLTALTEEEIAGRE

-4387 ALEMVEK
+4387 ALDMVEK
-4394 FEQGNEQEVEELWK
+4394 FERGNEQEVEELWK
-4408 RVNAATKKTL
+4408 RVNAATKKNL
-4418 KTSMESGVIS
+4418 MKSMESGMIS

-4433 EIRSMFA
+4433 EIRSMFE

-4449 DRTAGDMYEYLRSRQ
+4449 DRTAGDVYEYLRSRQ

-4698 NLNKAVDRYFKE
+4698 NLNKAVDRYFRE

-4895 DYFLTISLSPE
+4895 GYFLTISLSPE

-4916 MYQATLGRGRGRGF
+4916 IYQATLGRGRERGF

-4946 INPLQGTS
+4946 INPLQGAS
-4954 EDRWWN
+4954 DGKWWN
-4960 WDVWVPDMVAP
+4960 WGVLAPDMVAP
-4971 VYEVAVNRNFFGSPI
+4971 LYDISVNRNFFGSPI

-5036 AFDHLLDQY
+5036 AFDYLLDQY

>member
-1 MEEQKQERKMEG
+1 MKNTASK
-13 HIDAVKQLYDW
+13 IVKQPSQATTGMNFTDQLHNLAEGIGLTGVKTDEASGAEDKKGDIVENLYRY
-24 SKRTGLKGIGE
+24 SVNELGMTGLG
-35 EDDFRRQLANPSNR
+35 DLPDFWNGMKDERVRRN
-49 RKYFDAVSTR
+49 YFDVVSSR
-59 YNIGSFDGFNRNL
+59 YNVGDYETFNRNL

-88 TVMDAARQGYERQ
+88 TVMDAERKAYEQQ

-119 AKKSKGEAM
+119 AKKAKGEAM
-128 DRAARRYDEV
+128 DQAARRYDEA
-138 ETERPWWQRVLRA
+138 ETDRPWWQRVLRA

-162 IVGTHRDAYVA
+162 IVGSHRDAYVA

-193 MADQYERNAEGASF
+193 MAEQYDRNAAGASF
-207 LGNFGH
+207 LGNFGR
-213 GLWDTVSDMD
+213 GLWNTVSDMD

-232 DSRAVMTAAQK
+232 DSRAVMAAAQK

-279 RVGEIAGNMAP
+279 RVGEIAGNMVP

-317 KFGTKGVQNLVKY
+317 KFGTKGVQSLVKY

-356 ATQRRMGHAR
+356 ATQRRMGNAR

-375 RYDGAEGG
+375 RYDGTEGG

-441 DFARSV
+441 DFARNV

-517 YSANKKYNQANAEA
+517 YSANKKYNQANTEA
-531 ERVIGEPWQ
+531 ERVIGEGWQ

-548 SPLEQREAILKGMQ
+548 SPLEQRTAILNELLDK
-562 ENSDLS
+562 SDLS
-568 PEQIGVV
+568 LEQGMAVL
-575 IEYARRRT
+575 EYARRRT
-583 TLEGVQRMRDK
+583 TLEGVKRMRDK
-594 QLAEGEKSPVDAGLE
+594 QVEEGVVPPVDAGLDE
-609 DARLQGRQA
+609 ARLQGREA

-668 EPYFRAKAK
+668 EPYFHAKAK
-677 YEGLMDGVRETVEGQ
+677 YEGLMEGVRETVEGQ

-724 LSGRVVMTPEGTLD
+724 LSGKVVMTPEGTLD

-747 VIHNQGR
+747 VIHDQGR

-806 QFTVLAEGKPVQME
+806 QFTVLAEGKPLQME

-831 VTDGE
+831 VTDGT
-836 TQSVMPRE
+836 TQSIMPRE
-844 ALQKAVNEAEVY
+844 ELQNAVNEAEVY

-861 LEHRKGAGQ
+861 LERRKGAEQ
-870 EGDGKY
+870 EGAEKY

-892 GHIVSTPDAD
+892 GRIVSTPDAD
-902 GLMQVMTDTPVNGN
+902 GLIQVMTDTPVNGN
-916 RVNVYTAEQLDDMVV
+916 RVNVYTAEQLDGMVV
-931 PEGMETVSGNR
+931 PTRETYKEDAEIKPIGRGVFGNIYDQFRGKAKEAIDFLRRRKEGEAVGALHHKDVGDIDLVWGNEGTGRSDGFGLAKLVKYHPEVLNDLQGIIDNMHVVSRSGNR
-942 NARLGVET
+942 INLESDTHKAAVRLEWDKEKKTWLLTAFEKENSVRDNTTDTGTTATGKQNDTATLQNTVSTNKGTQMQQESQVPVDENRDARQGEET
-950 NVTAAQEEGLQP
+950 NVTVAQEEGLQS

-1064 RVVLAKDENN
+1064 RVVLAKDEND

-1140 NNQQVYGRL
+1140 NGNPVYEKADPDAAWDDIVAKAGGDQAVAQSVAESMLADKQAALKKTEKAKPKGGTTVEEKIAGEKRRKEDIERARADVEAWKRIVETPKRREEAALAEETSREEKKEDKRYIDPRTMSDEEKQVRGERLRNAPAVEVETGQIVATKKLSARKAAEKWWDENVPEPVFYDTEVGEVEINRNSVESSLAHRYGQAKLDAITSLVEGFENAVYLGTMPDSRERGVIDNYFAYPINYNGKRSYVFCRAMQDANKNRL
-1149 TEEEAKEIVSRMEES
+1149 YVHEVFVADNIKEKGDTLQTAASKPHGGIALYKDILANVLVRDQSKNEKYSPSSSDGHLAEHSESVPDLLPTQGENTVSTDKNTAPVEESQEGNVEKQEETLTKEEAKEIVSRMEES

-1295 LIWKH
+1295 LVWKH

-1356 KVDKQPHLLPKELRQ
+1356 KVGKQPHLLPKELRK

-1426 AFIEKTC
+1426 AFIAKTC

-1484 PKTREAT
+1484 PKTRVAT

-1496 GRFSNNSLDY
+1496 ERFSNNSLDY
-1506 EAQQAIAQREENNRR
+1506 EAQQAISQRKENNRR

-1547 YDKQG
+1547 YDKQE
-1552 RPTREQETI
+1552 RLTREQEI
-1561 REDTQNNSKEVS
+1561 AREDTQNNSKEVS
-1573 VDRRTDKIGSIDE
+1573 IGLRTDKIGSIDE

-1634 ELTPTQSRD
+1634 ELTPTQSRE

-1733 SGSSYID
+1733 SGSSSID
-1740 KGSEKKPEDQ
+1740 KGSEKKPADQ
-1750 APAAEKIGD
+1750 ASAAEKIED

-1770 RMREYAERE
+1770 LMREYAERE
-1779 KKAQNNPNEVMED
+1779 EKAQNNPNEVMED

-1820 LLQVIRSIIPS
+1820 LLQVIRDIIPS
-1831 KPRTDYKLKRW
+1831 KPRTAYKLKRW

-1860 ESEQKELLN
+1860 ESEQKEFLN

-1874 RGIRGMHA
+1874 RGIRRMHA

-1887 GGFDGGHQIDKAG
+1887 GGYDGGHQIDKAG

-1953 TLEQKGEKKMQ
+1953 TLEQKGEKKTQ

-2042 AEEFRD
+2042 ADEFRD
-2048 TFGFRGVEFGNWTN
+2048 AFGFRGVEFGNWTN
-2062 QKDRQAALNK
+2062 QQDRQAALNK

-2191 SGYGERSHRYA
+2191 SGYGERSRRYA
-2202 SLKSDYWSRPTELG
+2202 SMKSDYWSRPTELG
-2216 ARAFAVWVERK
+2216 ARAFAVWIERK

-2282 VDERTGNSVL
+2282 VDEQTGNSVL
-2292 QQRIGDKAPLTE
+2292 YRDEDTQR
-2304 EERALR
+2304 
-2310 DAMVGR
+2310 V
-2316 LRESGIEV
+2316 
-2324 ITDVDA
+2324 
-2330 GQRILDEANGKDVWL
+2330 
-2345 NAEQKRALETAF
+2345 
-2357 VSMDETSSTVVSSA
+2357 
-2371 DGARMRKEEEEAIRE
+2371 
-2386 DEKVREHRVYHGSGA
+2386 
-2401 EFERFDHSHMG
+2401 
-2412 EGEGSQ
+2412 
-2418 AYGWGSY
+2418 
-2425 VTEAEGIGWTY
+2425 
-2436 AQKGKKPGEGASGYV
+2436 
-2451 YTVEIPDKKESNYL
+2451 
-2465 EWEKEVE
+2465 
-2472 DAERDRVIEA
+2472 
-2482 LSELDP
+2482 
-2488 SEADVDYFLDKLE
+2488 
-2501 EYENAYTLTGGGLYR
+2501 
-2516 LLDKYAFNSDRK
+2516 
-2528 ASEFLL
+2528 
-2534 GMGYKGVSVPAQ
+2534 
-2546 YTSGGRKDGA
+2546 
-2556 RNYVIF
+2556 
-2562 NESDLKIVDRVRFF
+2562 NE
-2576 RTASG
+2576 
-2581 QAYGF
+2581 
-2586 TVGGKIYIDPYV
+2586 
-2598 ATAETPLHEY
+2598 
-2608 THLWASALRKGNA
+2608 
-2621 REWKNVVEL
+2621 
-2630 MKGTPVWD
+2630 
-2638 EVKRKYPELKTEEE
+2638 
-2652 IADEVLATY
+2652 
-2661 SGQRGAER
+2661 
-2669 LREKQRKIAES
+2669 
-2680 GASVMDKAEAI
+2680 
-2691 SALDR
+2691 
-2696 VKEALRRFWRGVAD
+2696 
-2710 FLHIHYTTAEQVA
+2710 
-2723 DRVLYDLLD
+2723 
-2732 GVNPSVGA
+2732 
-2740 VYPEN
+2740 
-2745 DAIRY
+2745 
-2750 QIREGDAPKNV
+2750 
-2761 GIGYKVFVLKN
+2761 
-2772 GRLYPPMVANPG
+2772 
-2784 GEYTPVGVWLD
+2784 
-2795 ADAAPIAG
+2795 
-2803 RSKTGRNQVKAG
+2803 
-2815 GKGTQGGSG
+2815 
-2824 KLAYRPGWHLGE
+2824 
-2836 IPYALQFNR
+2836 
-2845 IGESGNKELF
+2845 
-2855 PANFVWAEVEYA
+2855 
-2867 NDVDYQDE
+2867 
-2875 AMSYGKNANGK
+2875 
-2886 FQHSLAGLPRV
+2886 
-2897 PENGSYRYRT
+2897 
-2907 NPNPETDPWIITGA
+2907 
-2921 MRVKKILTPSEV
+2921 
-2933 DTIVKAAGREPQRR
+2933 
-2947 QPGAITDEQI
+2947 
-2957 KKLNAEYGLADEVL
+2957 
-2971 YRASDEI
+2971 
-2978 EESNKR
+2978 R

-2989 QRQIDG
+2989 ERYQEGELDKNEMFHLGNPSGVMRMFLPNLPIVMRQRVVTKGSNRKHDVDANALQDMPTRISEPIFVFKKNDG
-2995 TLPKGHVYELGMPSE
+2995 TVG
-3010 ALLSAGIPDL
+3010 
-3020 PIEMAASQLAY
+3020 
-3031 KSSSGKHDFDLSE
+3031 
-3044 VMDLPNAIANP
+3044 
-3055 IAVFEYG
+3055 
-3062 DKSKA
+3062 
-3067 QNILTILKHNGD
+3067 ILTEMKDRNGRN
-3079 HFLVGMFVRPTVKGH
+3079 VFVAFDIATNIQNGGEY
-3094 VLEVNSIRNVFPKNG
+3094 LEVNNVTTVHGRRVANVVRPILENNTLQWVDKEKA
-3109 LNIVRWVADGK
+3109 LNWFSSASPDVQQEI
-3120 LTYANKEELL
+3120 TSQELS
-3130 NFLDQQRTNYADVA
+3130 TA
-3144 FVLPDEQVK
+3144 
-3153 QEKTEVPNSAVKSKS
+3153 T
-3168 KQRSNSAD
+3168 
-3176 VRKLFSHAAKIVE
+3176 KIVE
-3189 EFENPKQEEGNIDT
+3189 EFENPKQEEGNIDA

-3224 VDAESRGL
+3224 VEAESRGL
-3232 RNKSQMDKP
+3232 RNKSQMDKS

-3253 GEDTRVTVSQIK
+3253 GEETRVTVSQIK

-3304 GYTRRKEE
+3304 GYTQRKEE

-3318 AQQAREQSARSEYA
+3318 EQQSRERAARSEYA
-3332 EYRRKEMEKRVSLPY
+3332 KYRRKEMEKRVPMPY
-3347 ETRKGLRVEGTAGM
+3347 DTKKGLRVEGAVGT

-3369 EERLSKRH
+3369 DERLSKRH

-3386 EEVRE
+3386 EEVKE

-3401 SYEQWLGERHPDI
+3401 SYEQWLRKTYPDI

-3426 ERSIPEPQASNQDV
+3426 ERSIPEPQVIPQNANAV
-3440 KAMYRTEVR
+3440 YRGEAR
-3449 RMAEDLHV
+3449 QMAEELHA
-3457 PVEFVTQ
+3457 PVEFVTR
-3464 ESLPQGHKGAK
+3464 ESLPQGHRGAK

-3508 HYGLRNLFGE
+3508 HYGLRGLFGG

-3546 GWNIRTATEEYLAEL
+3546 GWNVRTATEEYLAEL

-3590 KALGFRLTDNDLRYV
+3590 RVLGFRLTDNDLRYV

-3632 GIGQSERERIAA
+3632 GIGQSERERIVS

-3658 KRSRLTG
+3658 KQSRLTG

-3688 IEKLRKSKPI
+3688 IEKLRKSKP
-3698 VVSGEDYKGK
+3698 VEVKYNSE
-3708 YELNSRSAG
+3708 YELNRKSAK
-3717 DYIIGSMRGKYVNKD
+3717 DWMKSNIRGEYTNKD
-3732 TGDVIKI
+3732 TGEKI
-3739 TRSSQKVA
+3739 EISKVGINEVTSHGSQNEA
-3747 HHDAESMVH
+3747 H
-3756 LKSIAYIPQMIENAI
+3756 LKSLFSIPQMIEQSV
-3771 FITEEP
+3771 FIDELQ
-3777 NTKTNTGFDSYRY
+3777 NTKDHDKYDSYRY
-3790 YVVGMKMGGVDYTI
+3790 YVCGLKIGDEDYTAKI
-3804 KLVVGVKD
+3804 VVGVKD
-3812 GESYYDHALT
+3812 GNRYYDHRLT
-3822 EIEKNNLLDLTDG
+3822 EIEKGTLIDNLNGLTNSVAENQNASVSG
-3835 VKADVSDK
+3835 VKDN
-3843 EEMIS
+3843 
-3848 SIKDKRLISILQT
+3848 RLISILQT

-3870 GEPRA
+3870 GEPRV

-3909 PAVNPKH
+3909 PAVNPKY
-3916 EDAQIDKL
+3916 EDTQIDKL

-3933 REKDGEVEEIM
+3933 REKDGEVEDIM
-3944 VFYPQQVRGV
+3944 VFYPQQVRDV

-3997 LGTPSPTLRVA
+3997 LGTPSPVLRAA

-4040 RAVADPIAVFKNYGK
+4040 RAVADPIAVFNNLGRI
-4055 EGNRSV
+4055 GNRSI
-4061 LTELKTGQ
+4061 LTELKTKD
-4069 GNFLVTLTLGKG
+4069 GNFLVSIDLGKTK
-4081 HDVDFNIVTS
+4081 DVDFNIVS
-4091 VFGKGESNIVDWIKN
+4091 SIFGKTDNKIVNWINK
-4106 GFATYINKEKT
+4106 GYATYVNKEKT
-4117 LDYLHFSGRSIPEA
+4117 LGYLYYPAPIAETPKS
-4131 SNNREKENAQEFLHH
+4131 Q
-4146 SALKAVTSDNRELS
+4146 ELS
-4160 TVTKIVK
+4160 TATKIVK
-4167 DFENPRIEDENPMIL
+4167 DFENPRIEDENPMML
-4182 YRDDTPMIMGSARG
+4182 YREDTPPVGGSARE
-4196 EYERRAEKHYR
+4196 EYERRAGKHYR

-4237 ASGPIKDYE
+4237 ASGSIKDYE

-4308 LRDAKGQVKAE
+4308 LRDAREQVKAE
-4319 RETLEKSLKDGEIT
+4319 REALEKSLKDGEIT
-4333 QEKYDKEKKKL
+4333 QEKYEKGQRRL

-4387 ALEMVEK
+4387 AREMVEK

-4449 DRTAGDMYEYLRSRQ
+4449 DRTAGDVYEYLRSRQ
-4464 SSGGAT
+4464 PSGGAT

-4545 EATAEE
+4545 EATPEE
-4551 VARIVEDHEALM
+4551 VARIVEDHETLM

-4570 LARKSKNGLD
+4570 LARKSKNGLN
-4580 IRYRHTDSQEQEHA
+4580 IRYHHTDSQEQEHA

-4698 NLNKAVDRYFKE
+4698 NLDKAVDRYFKE

-4916 MYQATLGRGRGRGF
+4916 IYQATLGRGRERGF

-5187 DRRYEQER
+5187 DRRYEQKR

>member
-1 MEEQKQERKMEG
+1 MKNTASK
-13 HIDAVKQLYDW
+13 IVKQPSRATTWMNFTDQSYNLAEGIGLTGAKTDEASGSEDKKGDMVENLYRY
-24 SKRTGLKGIGE
+24 SVNELGMTGLG
-35 EDDFRRQLANPSNR
+35 DLPDFWNGMKDERVRRN
-49 RKYFDAVSTR
+49 YFDVVSSR
-59 YNIGSFDGFNRNL
+59 YNVGDYETFNRNL

-88 TVMDAARQGYERQ
+88 TVMDAERKAYEQQ

-119 AKKSKGEAM
+119 AKKAKGEAM
-128 DRAARRYDEV
+128 DQAARRYDEA
-138 ETERPWWQRVLRA
+138 ETDRPWWQRVLRA

-193 MADQYERNAEGASF
+193 MAEQYDRNAAGASF
-207 LGNFGH
+207 LGNFGR
-213 GLWDTVSDMD
+213 GLWNTVSDMD

-232 DSRAVMTAAQK
+232 DSRAVMAAAQK

-279 RVGEIAGNMAP
+279 RVGEIAGNMVP

-305 SVMKAAARYAAK
+305 SVMKAAARYAVK

-356 ATQRRMGHAR
+356 ATQRRMGNAR

-375 RYDGAEGG
+375 RYDGMEGG
-383 ESAGAA
+383 ESAGTA

-441 DFARSV
+441 DFARNV

-531 ERVIGEPWQ
+531 ERVIGGGWQ
-540 GLKEEIDQ
+540 GLKEYIDQ
-548 SPLEQREAILKGMQ
+548 SPLEQRGDKLEERLK
-562 ENSDLS
+562 NSGLS
-568 PEQIGVV
+568 LEQRMAVL
-575 IEYARRRT
+575 EYARRRT
-583 TLEGVQRMRDK
+583 TLEGVKRMRDK
-594 QLAEGEKSPVDAGLE
+594 QVEEGVVPPVDAGLDE
-609 DARLQGRQA
+609 ARLQGREA

-653 VGDYLMAHPDQMETL
+653 VGDFLMAHPDQMETL

-677 YEGLMDGVRETVEGQ
+677 YEGLMEGVRETVEGQ

-747 VIHNQGR
+747 VIHDQGR
-754 HMEMRPIED
+754 RMEMRPIED

-770 QEGEAYKEAMAND
+770 QEGEAYMEAMAND

-806 QFTVLAEGKPVQME
+806 QFTVLSDGMPVQME

-861 LEHRKGAGQ
+861 LERRKGAEQ

-902 GLMQVMTDTPVNGN
+902 GLIQVMTDTPVNGN
-916 RVNVYTAEQLDDMVV
+916 RVNVYTAEQLDGMVV

-1140 NNQQVYGRL
+1140 NGNPMYEAADPDAAWDDIVAKAGGDQAVAQSVAESMLNDKQAALKKTEKAKPKGGATVEEKIAGEKRRKEDIERARADVEAWKRIVETPKRREEAALAEETPREEKKEDKRYIDPRTMSDEEKQVRGERLRNAPAVEVETGQIVATKELSARKAAGKWWDENVPGPVFYDTEVGEVEINRNSVESSLAHRYGQAKLDAITSLVEGFENAVYLGTMRDFTRQEDVLSHYFAYPINYNGKRSYVFCRAMQDANKNRL
-1149 TEEEAKEIVSRMEES
+1149 YVHEVFVADNIKEKGDTLQTAASQPHGGIALYKDILANVLVSDQPKEDQSALLGINSSELSTDKNTVPEEESQEGNVEKQEETLTKEEAKEIVSRMEES

-1295 LIWKH
+1295 LVWKH

-1312 GLYSSQGKMSDPTT
+1312 GLYSSRGKMSDPTT

-1356 KVDKQPHLLPKELRQ
+1356 KIGKQPHLLPKELRK

-1496 GRFSNNSLDY
+1496 ERFFNNSLDY

-1547 YDKQG
+1547 YDKQE
-1552 RPTREQETI
+1552 RLTREQEI
-1561 REDTQNNSKEVS
+1561 AREDTQNNSKEVS
-1573 VDRRTDKIGSIDE
+1573 IGLRTDKIGSIDE

-1634 ELTPTQSRD
+1634 ELTPTQSRE

-1697 IDAKGLAKLKRQ
+1697 IDTKGLAKLKRQ

-1733 SGSSYID
+1733 SGSSSID
-1740 KGSEKKPEDQ
+1740 KGSEKKPADQ
-1750 APAAEKIGD
+1750 ASAAEKIED

-1770 RMREYAERE
+1770 LMREYAERE

-1820 LLQVIRSIIPS
+1820 LLQVIRDIIPS

-1860 ESEQKELLN
+1860 ESEQKEFLN

-1874 RGIRGMHA
+1874 RGIRRMHA

-1887 GGFDGGHQIDKAG
+1887 GGYDGGHQIDKAG

-1953 TLEQKGEKKMQ
+1953 TLEQKGEKKTQ

-2042 AEEFRD
+2042 ADEFRD

-2062 QKDRQAALNK
+2062 QQDRQAALNK

-2157 GGYVYNRERG
+2157 GGYVYSRERG

-2191 SGYGERSHRYA
+2191 SGYGERSRRYA

-2282 VDERTGNSVL
+2282 VDEQTGNSVL
-2292 QQRIGDKAPLTE
+2292 YRDEDTQR
-2304 EERALR
+2304 
-2310 DAMVGR
+2310 V
-2316 LRESGIEV
+2316 
-2324 ITDVDA
+2324 
-2330 GQRILDEANGKDVWL
+2330 
-2345 NAEQKRALETAF
+2345 
-2357 VSMDETSSTVVSSA
+2357 
-2371 DGARMRKEEEEAIRE
+2371 
-2386 DEKVREHRVYHGSGA
+2386 
-2401 EFERFDHSHMG
+2401 
-2412 EGEGSQ
+2412 
-2418 AYGWGSY
+2418 
-2425 VTEAEGIGWTY
+2425 
-2436 AQKGKKPGEGASGYV
+2436 
-2451 YTVEIPDKKESNYL
+2451 
-2465 EWEKEVE
+2465 
-2472 DAERDRVIEA
+2472 
-2482 LSELDP
+2482 
-2488 SEADVDYFLDKLE
+2488 
-2501 EYENAYTLTGGGLYR
+2501 
-2516 LLDKYAFNSDRK
+2516 
-2528 ASEFLL
+2528 
-2534 GMGYKGVSVPAQ
+2534 
-2546 YTSGGRKDGA
+2546 
-2556 RNYVIF
+2556 
-2562 NESDLKIVDRVRFF
+2562 NE
-2576 RTASG
+2576 
-2581 QAYGF
+2581 
-2586 TVGGKIYIDPYV
+2586 
-2598 ATAETPLHEY
+2598 
-2608 THLWASALRKGNA
+2608 
-2621 REWKNVVEL
+2621 
-2630 MKGTPVWD
+2630 
-2638 EVKRKYPELKTEEE
+2638 
-2652 IADEVLATY
+2652 
-2661 SGQRGAER
+2661 
-2669 LREKQRKIAES
+2669 
-2680 GASVMDKAEAI
+2680 
-2691 SALDR
+2691 
-2696 VKEALRRFWRGVAD
+2696 
-2710 FLHIHYTTAEQVA
+2710 
-2723 DRVLYDLLD
+2723 
-2732 GVNPSVGA
+2732 
-2740 VYPEN
+2740 
-2745 DAIRY
+2745 
-2750 QIREGDAPKNV
+2750 
-2761 GIGYKVFVLKN
+2761 
-2772 GRLYPPMVANPG
+2772 
-2784 GEYTPVGVWLD
+2784 
-2795 ADAAPIAG
+2795 
-2803 RSKTGRNQVKAG
+2803 
-2815 GKGTQGGSG
+2815 
-2824 KLAYRPGWHLGE
+2824 
-2836 IPYALQFNR
+2836 
-2845 IGESGNKELF
+2845 
-2855 PANFVWAEVEYA
+2855 
-2867 NDVDYQDE
+2867 
-2875 AMSYGKNANGK
+2875 
-2886 FQHSLAGLPRV
+2886 
-2897 PENGSYRYRT
+2897 
-2907 NPNPETDPWIITGA
+2907 
-2921 MRVKKILTPSEV
+2921 
-2933 DTIVKAAGREPQRR
+2933 
-2947 QPGAITDEQI
+2947 
-2957 KKLNAEYGLADEVL
+2957 
-2971 YRASDEI
+2971 
-2978 EESNKR
+2978 R

-2989 QRQIDG
+2989 ERYQEGELDKNEMFHLGNPSGVMRMFLPNLPIVMRQRVVTKGSNRKHDVDANALQDMPTRISEPIFVFKKNDG
-2995 TLPKGHVYELGMPSE
+2995 TVG
-3010 ALLSAGIPDL
+3010 
-3020 PIEMAASQLAY
+3020 
-3031 KSSSGKHDFDLSE
+3031 
-3044 VMDLPNAIANP
+3044 
-3055 IAVFEYG
+3055 
-3062 DKSKA
+3062 
-3067 QNILTILKHNGD
+3067 ILTEMKDRNGRN
-3079 HFLVGMFVRPTVKGH
+3079 VFVAFDIATNIQNGGEY
-3094 VLEVNSIRNVFPKNG
+3094 LEVNNVTTVHGRRVANVVRPILENNTLQWVDKEKA
-3109 LNIVRWVADGK
+3109 LNWFSSASPDVQQEI
-3120 LTYANKEELL
+3120 TSQELS
-3130 NFLDQQRTNYADVA
+3130 TA
-3144 FVLPDEQVK
+3144 
-3153 QEKTEVPNSAVKSKS
+3153 T
-3168 KQRSNSAD
+3168 
-3176 VRKLFSHAAKIVE
+3176 KIVE
-3189 EFENPKQEEGNIDT
+3189 EFENPKQEEGNIDA

-3224 VDAESRGL
+3224 VEAESRGL
-3232 RNKSQMDKP
+3232 RNKSQMDKS

-3253 GEDTRVTVSQIK
+3253 GEETRVTVSQIK

-3304 GYTRRKEE
+3304 GYTQRKEE

-3318 AQQAREQSARSEYA
+3318 EQQSRERAARSEYA
-3332 EYRRKEMEKRVSLPY
+3332 EYRRKEMEKRVPMPY
-3347 ETRKGLRVEGTAGM
+3347 DTKKGLRVEGAVGT

-3369 EERLSKRH
+3369 DERLSKRH

-3386 EEVRE
+3386 EEVKE

-3401 SYEQWLGERHPDI
+3401 SYEQWLRKTYPDI

-3426 ERSIPEPQASNQDV
+3426 ERSIPEPQVIPQNANAV
-3440 KAMYRTEVR
+3440 YRGEAR
-3449 RMAEDLHV
+3449 QMAEELHA
-3457 PVEFVTQ
+3457 PVEFVTR

-3475 GYYNPRTGKIA
+3475 GYYNSRSGKISV
-3486 IVVENHTSVE
+3486 VVENHISVE

-3583 GMFREMK
+3583 GMLREMK

-3615 DGGIL
+3615 DEDIL
-3620 SRAEDVVMRNRF
+3620 SRAEDVVMRGRF
-3632 GIGQSERERIAA
+3632 GIGQSERERIVA

-3649 GTYRKAPNG
+3649 GIYRKAPNG
-3658 KRSRLTG
+3658 KQSRLTG

-3680 GDWEKAIR
+3680 GDWEKAAR

-3708 YELNSRSAG
+3708 YELIAKEASRYVLDELRG
-3717 DYIIGSMRGKYVNKD
+3717 DYVNKD
-3732 TGDVIKI
+3732 TGEIIRISRKGAE
-3739 TRSSQKVA
+3739 KVMK
-3747 HHDAESMVH
+3747 HDAENEAH
-3756 LKSIAYIPQMIENAI
+3756 LKSAAYIPQMIENAL

-3804 KLVVGVKD
+3804 KLVVGMKN
-3812 GESYYDHALT
+3812 GEAYYDHALT
-3822 EIEKNNLLDLTDG
+3822 EIEKNSLIESIDPINTGFANNETADG
-3835 VKADVSDK
+3835 FTTTGDTPVPSYTG
-3843 EEMIS
+3843 
-3848 SIKDKRLISILQT
+3848 IKDKRLVSILQT
-3861 DASKIVDEN
+3861 NASKIVDEN
-3870 GEPRA
+3870 GEPRV

-3896 AKGTNAVFLNVRR
+3896 AKEGGAVFLNVRK
-3909 PAVNPKH
+3909 PAVNPKY
-3916 EDAQIDKL
+3916 EDTQIDKL

-3944 VFYPQQVRGV
+3944 VFYPQQARDV
-3954 QQAGENESIPYREVE
+3954 QQEDGDGAIAYRREKE
-3969 GSIEQTNRRFNEL
+3969 SIEQTNSRFNEL

-3997 LGTPSPTLRVA
+3997 LGTPSPILRAA

-4069 GNFLVTLTLGKG
+4069 WNFLVTLTLGKG

-4288 EEITRYM
+4288 QEITRYM

-4308 LRDAKGQVKAE
+4308 LRDAREQVKAE
-4319 RETLEKSLKDGEIT
+4319 REALEKSLKDGEIT
-4333 QEKYDKEKKKL
+4333 QEKYDKEQRRL

-4394 FEQGNEQEVEELWK
+4394 FEQGNKQEVEELWK

-4449 DRTAGDMYEYLRSRQ
+4449 DRTAGDVYEYLRSRQ
-4464 SSGGAT
+4464 PSSGAT

-4545 EATAEE
+4545 EATPEE
-4551 VARIVEDHEALM
+4551 VARIVEDHETLM

-4570 LARKSKNGLD
+4570 LARKSKNGLN

-4594 VVVRQGGKEYVVY
+4594 VVVKQGGKEYVVY

-4698 NLNKAVDRYFKE
+4698 NLNKAVDRYFRE

-4916 MYQATLGRGRGRGF
+4916 IYQATLGRGRERGF

-5144 KGYEGAIDQAEEVL
+5144 KGYEGAIDQAEEIL